1 MLIACIS
8 FLFFFVLNIFNVALQ
23 FHRANQQDSARDICC
38 RDRGMYVE
46 HVFSW
51 ISCYHG
57 MHIVQ
62 KASSGMF
69 RSGNMN
75 YSKVYGSGIR
85 IFTLQEWGI
94 TDSATYIT
102 YVVLLIS
109 FTFNIFIF
117 CYIGELVAEQV

>member
-1 MLIACIS
+1 
-8 FLFFFVLNIFNVALQ
+8 
-23 FHRANQQDSARDICC
+23 
-38 RDRGMYVE
+38 
-46 HVFSW
+46 
-51 ISCYHG
+51 

-62 KASSGMF
+62 KVSSAMF

-75 YSKVYGSGIR
+75 YSKVYGAGIR

-94 TDSATYIT
+94 TDSAAYIT

-117 CYIGELVAEQV
+117 CYIGELVAEQVYSSLSEASKRLNISLRQRIRN